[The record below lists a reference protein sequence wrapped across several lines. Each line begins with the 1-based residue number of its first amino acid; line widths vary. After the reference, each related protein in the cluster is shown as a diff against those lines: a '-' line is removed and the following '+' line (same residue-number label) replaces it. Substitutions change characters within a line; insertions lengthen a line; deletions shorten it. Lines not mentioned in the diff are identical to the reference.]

1 MNRVYNIEFSPTSTI
16 IARQARQKRKKKSNC
31 VILKVVR
38 GISYQSK
45 GFFFI
50 LYVGLQHGGIP
61 EEGSLRKGAPVPPTP
76 REGYLKGGG
85 QHPAPPWLWD
95 ESKYDNKVEITAN
108 DVLLGEGTMLVL
120 VNFVQF
126 FW

>member
-16 IARQARQKRKKKSNC
+16 IARQARQKRKKSNS

-45 GFFFI
+45 GLFFHLI
-50 LYVGLQHGGIP
+50 RRITTWGIP
-61 EEGSLRKGAPVPPTP
+61 KGGSLRKGAPVPPP
-76 REGYLKGGG
+76 QGGVFKGGAT
-85 QHPAPPWLWD
+85 PCPPRLWD

-126 FW
+126 FLVKN